1 MLRYSA
7 IRILLLIPIIICVTF
22 IIYWLVDLAPGT
34 IVDTMINEDMTEED
48 CYYGTL
54 LNIMEMFQT
63 GTTCFVDM
71 NIKSGSERFVVCSR
85 SSIFFVAIF
94 VSPFKFNRCS
104 QDTRQRSDRRSA
116 PCHGPCLP

>member
-48 CYYGTL
+48 IAALKAKYDLDKPMIVRYG
-54 LNIMEMFQT
+54 
-63 GTTCFVDM
+63 
-71 NIKSGSERFVVCSR
+71 K
-85 SSIFFVAIF
+85 
-94 VSPFKFNRCS
+94 
-104 QDTRQRSDRRSA
+104 
-116 PCHGPCLP
+116 